1 VHNTGST
8 IFIKGQTSYLEYKSK
23 FYFGQSSIIIKF
35 SIIFL
40 RQSDY
45 FLDIFLAWT
54 LNNFCCRV
62 PIELFEQ
69 DGKTWLNFKIYIC
82 SNEKI
87 QASIGVIFL
96 CDHLFNTLRNL

>member
-1 VHNTGST
+1 VLYNTDST
-8 IFIKGQTSYLEYKSK
+8 VFIKGQTSYLEYKLK
-23 FYFGQSSIIIKF
+23 FHFGQSSIIIKL

-54 LNNFCCRV
+54 LNNFYCKV
-62 PIELFEQ
+62 YIELFEQ

-87 QASIGVIFL
+87 QASI
-96 CDHLFNTLRNL
+96 